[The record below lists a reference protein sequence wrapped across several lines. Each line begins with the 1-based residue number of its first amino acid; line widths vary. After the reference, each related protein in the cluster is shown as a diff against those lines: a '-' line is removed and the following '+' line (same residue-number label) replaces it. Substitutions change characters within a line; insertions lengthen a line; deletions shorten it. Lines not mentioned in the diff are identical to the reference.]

1 MTVVEPLSRT
11 VAPRLAAAFLAC
23 SRRRL
28 STSAGSA
35 PSSRPSSPACGV
47 SRVGASRARSS
58 LRAASRVSPSASTS
72 TGTSLASTAASR
84 SAASS
89 SVPMPGPT
97 TQAWTRPAARTS
109 SPAGMSCPVTV
120 ITDSGQSSRTTAT
133 AGAADTSRT
142 IPAPPRM
149 APPTASAAAPV
160 NRSLPATIPT
170 TPRRYLSESS
180 GGRGSRAPTSLACI
194 AIASGA
200 SRYGPRPMSISST
213 TPACR
218 APGSISRPGFRVPN
232 VTVTPAS
239 IAAPSTTPVSAST
252 PLGRSTATTT
262 AGERAASPAREACGS
277 RRPPRPPMPSSPSRI
292 RSAAPRAA
300 GTAGSSGPACRPP
313 AARSAARP
321 ASCTRDPA
329 VTASTV
335 APRPASRAPA

>member
-1 MTVVEPLSRT
+1 M
-11 VAPRLAAAFLAC
+11 APRLAAAFLAC

-47 SRVGASRARSS
+47 SRVGACRDSS
-58 LRAASRVSPSASTS
+58 PLWAASRVSPSASTS

-84 SAASS
+84 SRASS

-120 ITDSGQSSRTTAT
+120 ITASGQSSRTTAT

-142 IPAPPRM
+142 IPAPPRI

-160 NRSLPATIPT
+160 KRSLPATIPT
-170 TPRRYLSESS
+170 TPRLYLSDS
-180 GGRGSRAPTSLACI
+180 GEGRGSNAPTSAACI
-194 AIASGA
+194 ALASGA

-213 TPACR
+213 TPAYR

-232 VTVTPAS
+232 VTVTSAWT
-239 IAAPSTTPVSAST
+239 AAPSTTPVSAST

-262 AGERAASPAREACGS
+262 AGDRAASPASVAWGS
-277 RRPPRPPMPSSPSRI
+277 RRPPWPPMPSRPSRI
-292 RSAAPRAA
+292 MSAAPRAA
-300 GTAGSSGPACRPP
+300 GASSGLASRPP
-313 AARSAARP
+313 ASRSAAAP
-321 ASCTRDPA
+321 SSWTREPA
-329 VTASTV
+329 VTASTT
-335 APRPASRAPA
+335 APRLASRAPA